1 MVFDIWQIFG
11 IAIHKPI
18 KNVSMYD
25 QSLISLLKVKTD
37 VEITKLVLILNY
49 INSIQVV
56 FSDTIIDSSRKSQDA
71 TTAISPKSPESKN
84 KPE

>member
-1 MVFDIWQIFG
+1 
-11 IAIHKPI
+11 
-18 KNVSMYD
+18 MYD

-37 VEITKLVLILNY
+37 EEITKLVLILNY